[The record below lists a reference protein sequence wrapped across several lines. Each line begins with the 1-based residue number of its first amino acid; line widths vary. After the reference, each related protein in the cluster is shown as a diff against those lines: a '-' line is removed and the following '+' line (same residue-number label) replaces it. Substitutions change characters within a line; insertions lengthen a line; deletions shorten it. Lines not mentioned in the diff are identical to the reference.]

1 MKKVLTLVL
10 VSFALLFLCENS
22 YAQRLFKNKSRVAQ
36 LEARIDSLQKAYDS
50 LYVEYQALLQPVNG
64 EGDDNAYD
72 ESEPLQTIEYNA
84 DNIDSLLNLY
94 YVQKMMDVN
103 EVNMAEI
110 DRDTLMSNIP
120 DSVYVRRLENMGS
133 FIPVQFNRYVK
144 NSIILYTERLS
155 ITPRILGLYS
165 YYGPIMEEIF
175 DEYNLPKELVC
186 MAIIESAFNP
196 KAVSRARAKGMWQFM
211 YGTAKS
217 YGLTMNS
224 FVEERF
230 DPVASCHAA
239 AKYLRDSYMVF
250 GDWSLAIASYNCG
263 TGNVNKAI
271 RRSGG
276 KTDFWS
282 VYQYLP
288 RETRGYFPAFIAAL
302 YTLKYYREHAITPAQ
317 IALPA
322 HVDTFHVNRML
333 HFNQISEVIGVPV
346 EQLRDIN
353 PQYVH
358 DIIPGNERTYIL
370 NIPYSYT
377 NAFADK
383 EEEIYKYKDTV
394 FFNPVR
400 IKHIKESGGGD
411 GQRVV
416 YKVKSGDNLGS
427 IARRYRTTVANIKRW
442 NGLKNNN
449 LRVGQR
455 LYIYGSG
462 SAGKVSSE
470 DGGTAAQKSTS
481 TANTKDG
488 YVMYTIKKGD
498 TLSKIAS
505 RYGVSLSSLY
515 KLNNMNAKSTLQP
528 GKKIRIKKAE

>member
-1 MKKVLTLVL
+1 MKKVSTLVL
-10 VSFALLFLCENS
+10 VLFTLLFLCDNS
-22 YAQRLFKNKSRVAQ
+22 YAQHLFKNKSRINQ
-36 LEARIDSLQKAYDS
+36 LEAQVDSLQKAYDS

-64 EGDDNAYD
+64 EGDDSD
-72 ESEPLQTIEYNA
+72 PDFEPLQTIEYNA

-103 EVNMAEI
+103 EVNMEEI
-110 DRDTLMSNIP
+110 DRDTLVSNIP
-120 DSVYVRRLENMGS
+120 DSVYLKRLENMGS

-144 NSIILYTERLS
+144 NSIILYTEKLS

-175 DEYNLPKELVC
+175 DEYKLPKELVC

-196 KAVSRARAKGMWQFM
+196 KAVSRANAKGMWQFM
-211 YGTAKS
+211 YGTAKI

-230 DPVASCHAA
+230 DPVASCRAA

-263 TGNVNKAI
+263 AGNVNKAI

-282 VYQYLP
+282 VYEYLP

-370 NIPYSYT
+370 NIPYSFT

-383 EEEIYKYKDTV
+383 EEEIYSYKDSV

-400 IKHIKESGGGD
+400 IQHIKESGGGD

-442 NGLKNNN
+442 NGLKSNN
-449 LRVGQR
+449 LKVGQR

-462 SAGKVSSE
+462 SAGKVSSGN
-470 DGGTAAQKSTS
+470 GGTAAKSTPA
-481 TANTKDG
+481 ANTKDG

-515 KLNNMNAKSTLQP
+515 KLNNMNAQSKLQP